1 MQGVTGYLPITKA
14 AYQATKA
21 SGFYERNP
29 GREIP
34 ILQLASKPP
43 TENSRGL
50 RLGNL
55 VQIRDVIA
63 EDLEGVFA
71 GKTAPKA
78 ALDDAAARGN
88 AILRQFQ
95 KNIQ

>member
-1 MQGVTGYLPITKA
+1 V
-14 AYQATKA
+14 
-21 SGFYERNP
+21 
-29 GREIP
+29 P
-34 ILQLASKPP
+34 ILQLTGKPP

-63 EDLEGVFA
+63 EDMETALA
-71 GKTAPKA
+71 GKMDAKA
-78 ALDDAAARGN
+78 ALDDAVNRGN
-88 AILRQFQ
+88 ALLRQFQ